1 MTSQDCSDRA
11 SGAILRRLRRASRL
25 AVLAWSALV
34 AGAALA
40 FDPFVVKD
48 IRVEGAQRTEAG
60 TVFSYLPIKVGER
73 VDDARA
79 SQAVKALYAT
89 GFFRDVRLER
99 QGDVLI
105 VAVQERPTISSIT
118 FVGNKEFDTD
128 TVKKAMKDIGLAEAR
143 IFDRSSLE
151 RAEQEL
157 KRQYIARGLYNAK
170 VQTTVTPQERNRVAI
185 NFSIEE
191 GSVTR
196 IQRINIVGA
205 KAYTEQ
211 QLLSEITLTTPG
223 WFTWYTKNDQYSK
236 QKLSADLET
245 LRSFYQD
252 RGYLEFAVESTQ
264 VAISPDRETITITV
278 NVSEG
283 PRYTISDVRLAGELA
298 VQEDELKRLI
308 RVKPGE
314 TFSRARLQASAKD
327 ISDRLGAEGYAF
339 ANVNAVPE
347 IDREKNTAAFTFYV
361 DPGRRV
367 YVRKVNISGNVKTRD
382 EVIRREVRQLEGA
395 WYDGPR
401 IERSKVRIRRL
412 GYFEPDIGIET
423 PPVPGS
429 PDQVDVEI
437 TVTERSTGNLLAG
450 VGYSSADGLV
460 FNASVSQQNVLG
472 SGNALSLAINTSSYN
487 TLYSF
492 LLTEPYWTV
501 DGVSRTI
508 ELYWRKTDPSGQ
520 AISQFE
526 STVGG
531 AAIGFGVPVTETDT
545 INFGVRV
552 ERTDLGL
559 VDDSPL
565 LYIDF
570 VKQYGNPTWNFVGT
584 VGWARDTRDDIL
596 YPTRGRLQSAYAEL
610 GMPPGDLQYYRLSYL
625 HQWFY
630 PVWGDLVMMLR
641 GDFGY
646 ADGYNA
652 PPCPDNVT
660 YCTSLPFFKVF
671 YGGGVGSVRGYES
684 NSLGP
689 RDAFGN
695 VLGGRRK
702 IVGNAE
708 FFYPIFKGDKSVRG
722 SVFFDVGQIWAES
735 SLPQF
740 PAPTSSCASGG
751 LSTDPDVLYPGAQDF
766 RYSAGIGLAWNSP
779 IGPLKFSYAIPLN
792 DKCYDRIQKFQFQV
806 GNVF

>member
-1 MTSQDCSDRA
+1 MRSVPA
-11 SGAILRRLRRASRL
+11 MAL
-25 AVLAWSALV
+25 ALA

-73 VDDARA
+73 IDDERA

-99 QGDVLI
+99 QGDVLV

-128 TVKKAMKDIGLAEAR
+128 TIKKAIKDIGLAEAR
-143 IFDRSSLE
+143 IFDRSALD

-157 KRQYIARGLYNAK
+157 KRQYISRGLYNAK
-170 VQTTVTPQERNRVAI
+170 VQTTATPQERNRVAV

-205 KAYTEQ
+205 KAFTER

-223 WFTWYTKNDQYSK
+223 WFTWYTKNDQYSR
-236 QKLSADLET
+236 QKLAADLEV

-252 RGYLEFAVESTQ
+252 RGYLEFTVESTQ
-264 VAISPDRETITITV
+264 VAITPDRDYITITV
-278 NVSEG
+278 NINEG
-283 PRYTISDVRLAGELA
+283 PRYTVSDVRLAGELA
-298 VQEDELKRLI
+298 VEEPELRRLI
-308 RVKPGE
+308 RVKPGDV
-314 TFSRARLQASAKD
+314 FSRSRLQASAKD

-347 IDREKNTAAFTFYV
+347 LDREKNTAAFTFFI

-367 YVRKVNISGNVKTRD
+367 YVRNVVISGNTKTRD

-395 WYDGPR
+395 WYDSAR

-412 GYFEPDIGIET
+412 GYFEPDINIET

-429 PDQVDVEI
+429 PDQVDVQI
-437 TVTERSTGNLLAG
+437 SVTEKSTGNLLAG

-460 FNASVSQQNVLG
+460 FSASVSQQNVLG
-472 SGNALSLAINTSSYN
+472 SGNALSFALNTSSYN

-508 ELYWRKTDPSGQ
+508 ELYYRSTDPSGQ
-520 AISQFE
+520 AISQYQ
-526 STVGG
+526 SDVGG
-531 AAIGFGVPVTETDT
+531 AAISFGVPITETDT
-545 INFGVRV
+545 INIGTRL
-552 ERTDLGL
+552 ERTNLTL
-559 VDDSPL
+559 NADSPPV
-565 LYIDF
+565 YNAF
-570 VKQYGNPTWNFVGT
+570 VLQYGNPTWNWV
-584 VGWARDTRDDIL
+584 VNSGWSRDTRDDIL
-596 YPTRGRLQSAYAEL
+596 YPTRGRLQSAYGEVGL
-610 GMPPGDLQYYRLSYL
+610 PPGDLQYYRVSYL
-625 HQWFY
+625 QSAFF
-630 PVWGDLVMMLR
+630 PIWGDFVLALR
-641 GDFGY
+641 GEAGY
-646 ADGYNA
+646 ADGYGS
-652 PPCPDNVT
+652 PSCSESIPEELRQ
-660 YCTSLPFFKVF
+660 YCQSLPFFKVF
-671 YGGGVGSVRGYES
+671 YGGGVGSVRGYEN

-689 RDAFGN
+689 RDQFGN

-702 IVGNAE
+702 LVGNIE
-708 FFYPIFKGDKSVRG
+708 LFYPILKGDRSVRG
-722 SVFFDVGQIWAES
+722 SVFFDAGQIWARS
-735 SLPQF
+735 DLPSYIL
-740 PAPTSSCASGG
+740 PVESCAG
-751 LSTDPDVLYPGAQDF
+751 LSTDPGVVYPGSQDF
-766 RYSAGIGLAWNSP
+766 RYSAGVGLAWNSP
-779 IGPLKFSYAIPLN
+779 VGPLKFSYAIPIG